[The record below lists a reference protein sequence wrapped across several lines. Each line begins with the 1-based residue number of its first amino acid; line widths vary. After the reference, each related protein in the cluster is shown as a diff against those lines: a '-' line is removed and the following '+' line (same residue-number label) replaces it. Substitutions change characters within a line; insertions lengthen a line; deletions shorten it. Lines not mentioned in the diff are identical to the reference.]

1 MDVRED
7 CLYSEEHHWVRRE
20 DDGSVT
26 IGITDYAQDL
36 LGDLVHVDLPMAG
49 SVLGQG
55 DELAVAESVK
65 AASTVVTPVSGEVVA
80 ANDDLEER
88 PEAVNEEPYDGG
100 WIARMDPS
108 EPAELEALLDSD
120 AYRTLCEADE

>member
-20 DDGSVT
+20 DDGTVT
-26 IGITDYAQDL
+26 IGLTDYAQDL
-36 LGDLVHVDLPMAG
+36 LGDLVHVDLPVVG

-65 AASTVVTPVSGEVVA
+65 AASAVVAPVSGEVVA
-80 ANDDLEER
+80 ANDDLGER
-88 PEAVNEEPYDGG
+88 PEVVNEEPYDGG
-100 WIARMDPS
+100 WLARMDPS
-108 EPAELEALLDSD
+108 EPAELEALLDSE
-120 AYRTLCEADE
+120 AYRALCEADE